1 MRDQPD
7 PTAVSR
13 TPRHIGEL
21 VRRLRECAGLTRCEL
36 SAVVNVSAATLRNL
50 EGGRPASLAT
60 WLALRGHPCMTT
72 LLEQAT
78 LHGLSIESEALKSP
92 LAITSY

>member
-36 SAVVNVSAATLRNL
+36 GAVVNVSAATLRNL

-60 WLALRGHPCMTT
+60 WLALRDHPCMAT

-78 LHGLSIESEALKSP
+78 LHGLSIDSEALKSP
-92 LAITSY
+92 LAIKSY